1 MKKMG
6 IFGIRN
12 FIIMNLVSFNGVSFD
27 VLKKMDINER
37 VIIRQYFFKTIH
49 SVDGF
54 YIFLTKRKDNLKPF
68 S

>member
-1 MKKMG
+1 
-6 IFGIRN
+6 
-12 FIIMNLVSFNGVSFD
+12 MNLVSFNGVSFD

-54 YIFLTKRKDNLKPF
+54 YIFLTKRKII
-68 S
+68 